1 MPVLGK
7 DSRLAAKKRTPKINR
22 TNDQDK
28 GLRRDERQRKAV
40 KTYPYSYAGGG
51 DTSWRPRNSPGYAA
65 PRSEE
70 NQNPA
75 ALFRQICDHVRKL
88 VAARI
93 VGAWRARAVCV
104 CVCVCLSLS
113 LSLCVRARVR
123 VWSWAHLL
131 LPTQAWT
138 SWPSLRA
145 T

>member
-51 DTSWRPRNSPGYAA
+51 GGDTSWRPRNSPVYAA

-75 ALFRQICDHVRKL
+75 ALFRQICDHVRNL

-93 VGAWRARAVCV
+93 VGAWRRARAVCV
-104 CVCVCLSLS
+104 CVCVCLCV
-113 LSLCVRARVR
+113 SLCVC